1 MKFQSI
7 ILEIGG
13 GLLLIASVIIWVVT
27 VYLFLNP
34 TVMQ

>member
-27 VYLFLNP
+27 AYLFLNP
-34 TVMQ
+34 NAMQ